1 MAFAVV
7 PLGTV
12 VGGRSDPANTD
23 NWGAVTSIIVI
34 DERFGDDCL
43 VGLSEFS
50 HVEVVFLFDRA
61 VERPDYRGL
70 LRPRGR
76 SDLPEVGVFAH
87 RGPRRPNRIGVTMC
101 EMIGAAGR
109 ELHVRGLDAV
119 DGTPV
124 LDLKPVMVELLPT
137 DVRQPRWATTLMR
150 QYMSP

>member
-1 MAFAVV
+1 MSFAVV
-7 PLGTV
+7 PIGTV

-23 NWGAVTSIIVI
+23 NWGAVTSTIVI

-76 SDLPEVGVFAH
+76 SDLPEVGVFAD

-101 EMIGAAGR
+101 EVVAAVGR
-109 ELHVRGLDAV
+109 RLQVRGLDAV

-124 LDLKPVMVELLPT
+124 LDLKPVMAELLPT
-137 DVRQPRWATTLMR
+137 DVRQPQWVSVLMR
-150 QYMSP
+150 EYMSP